1 MTVYGSGIDVSR
13 YQGSVDFNRVAMS
26 GKSFVIARAVSSSGG
41 VYIDPTSNTN
51 IANAQAAG
59 LRTGAYY
66 FTYAT
71 STAYADSEIAL
82 LLEALEGKQLQ
93 YPVFIDVEASSIISI
108 GREALTQLVL
118 YALKKITAA
127 GYLAGV
133 FTYADYAEQWLDM
146 AQLAAYPLWLSD
158 YDGVINFPDSYDM
171 LQYSDTGVVDGVTGK
186 VDLDVS
192 YTDFLPTILQ
202 QGLNGYAAGGTPVE
216 MTSAAGL
223 SLTVFGS
230 KNCQYFYTANVNDIV
245 GTLPHGTYPAVQQS
259 VGCYGGFS
267 WVTIQ
272 FEGKVYWT
280 ALLSD
285 RCYLIKT

>member
-1 MTVYGSGIDVSR
+1 MNVYSSGIDVSR
-13 YQGSVDFNRVAMS
+13 YQGNVNFAKVAMS

-41 VYIDPTSNTN
+41 VYTDPTFDTN

-66 FTYAT
+66 FTYAAN
-71 STAYADSEIAL
+71 TAYADSEIAL
-82 LLEALEGKQLQ
+82 LLEALNGKKLQ
-93 YPVFIDVEASSIISI
+93 YPVFIDVETNSITSL
-108 GREALTQLVL
+108 GKQALTQLVL
-118 YALKKITAA
+118 YALQKITAA

-146 AQLAAYPLWLSD
+146 QQLSAYPLWLSD
-158 YDGVINFPDSYDM
+158 YDGTINYQGSYDM
-171 LQYSDTGVVDGVTGK
+171 LQYSAVGAVDGVTGK

-192 YTDFLPTILQ
+192 YTDFLPEIMQ
-202 QGLNGYAAGGTPVE
+202 KGLNDYTSGGTPVP
-216 MTSAAGL
+216 MTNAQGL
-223 SLTVFGS
+223 SLTVFGD
-230 KNCQYFYTANVNDIV
+230 KNCQYFSTANVNDVV

-272 FEGKVYWT
+272 YDGKVYWT

-285 RCYLIKT
+285 RCYLIKS